1 MLKTGTDYSVPSGK
15 LLTLVPAWAW
25 TELPVPFFSK
35 MRHNSSVSHS
45 LTRRNVL
52 AAPLALALT
61 ARTSRAQG
69 APPNIVYIMAD
80 DLGYADL
87 SCYGRRD
94 YTTPNIDRL
103 ATDGMKFMQ
112 AYANSAVCSATR
124 TALITGRYQ
133 YRLPVGLAEPL
144 GAGPNAPGLPPEHPT
159 LPSLLKQA
167 GYSTTLIGKW
177 HLGSLPNF
185 SPLKS
190 GYDHFWGFR
199 GGGVDYF
206 THKPGV
212 GPNSVI
218 DLWDDDAPVE
228 QVGYLTTLLGDR
240 AVKTVTDYAAAR
252 RPFLLSLH
260 FNAPHW
266 PWEGPN
272 DQAESQRIRALAD
285 YDGGSLKTFASM
297 VVAMD
302 TQVGRVLET
311 IASAG
316 IANNTIVI
324 FTSDNG
330 GERFADTWPFTGKKT
345 ELLEG
350 GLRIP
355 ALVRWPGHIQAGSTT
370 QQVAISMDWLPTLL
384 AAAGTKPDPAYPSDG
399 MSLLPAL
406 TQNAAPVSRKLYW
419 RYNEKSQHA
428 TRDGDMKYLKI
439 RENTFLF
446 NVVEDPLERANL
458 RDRQPEVYRRLV
470 QDYENWNATMLPEQ
484 PRPNGGFT
492 ADQLADHFG
501 NERPAGPPPGAPK
514 PAKQ

>member
-1 MLKTGTDYSVPSGK
+1 
-15 LLTLVPAWAW
+15 
-25 TELPVPFFSK
+25 
-35 MRHNSSVSHS
+35 MRAVADNP
-45 LTRRNVL
+45 TRRRVL
-52 AAPLALALT
+52 ATPLALALA

-69 APPNIVYIMAD
+69 PKPNIVFIMAD

-94 YTTPNIDRL
+94 YTTPNIDSL
-103 ATDGMKFMQ
+103 ATGGMKFLQ

-144 GAGPNAPGLPPEHPT
+144 GAGNATLGLPPEHPT
-159 LPSLLKQA
+159 LPSLLRQA
-167 GYSTTLIGKW
+167 GYGTTLLGKW
-177 HLGSLPNF
+177 HLGNLPNF

-190 GYDHFWGFR
+190 GYDHFWGIHS
-199 GGGVDYF
+199 GGVDYF
-206 THKPGV
+206 THKSGV
-212 GPNSVI
+212 GPNAAI
-218 DLWDDDAPVE
+218 DLWDGDTSVE
-228 QVGYLTTLLGDR
+228 QTGYLTTLLGDR
-240 AVKTVTDYAAAR
+240 AVKTVSDYAATR
-252 RPFLLSLH
+252 KPFLLSLH

-266 PWEGPN
+266 PWEGPQ
-272 DQAESQRIRALAD
+272 DEAESQRIRALND
-285 YDGGSLKTFASM
+285 FDGGSLKTFANM
-297 VVAMD
+297 VGELD
-302 TQVGRVLET
+302 KQVGRVLQT
-311 IASAG
+311 LAASG

-350 GLRIP
+350 GIRIP
-355 ALVRWPGHIQAGSTT
+355 ALVRWPGRVRAGSTT

-384 AAAGTKPDPAYPSDG
+384 AAAGTQPDPAYPPDG
-399 MSLLPAL
+399 MSLLPAI

-446 NVVEDPLERANL
+446 NVAEDPLERANL
-458 RDRQPEVYRRLV
+458 RNRQPEVYRGLV

-492 ADQLADHFG
+492 ADVLADHFG
-501 NERPAGPPPGAPK
+501 NERPPAPPAAAGPK
-514 PAKQ
+514 PSK